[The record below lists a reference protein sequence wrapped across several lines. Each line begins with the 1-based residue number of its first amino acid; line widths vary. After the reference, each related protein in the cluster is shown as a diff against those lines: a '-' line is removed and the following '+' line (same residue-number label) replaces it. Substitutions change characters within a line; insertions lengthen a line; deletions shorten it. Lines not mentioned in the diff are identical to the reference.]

1 MAKNESSVNQSE
13 AVESGGPEAVEVPTP
28 RAKGALKAAM
38 RKNTGGNTLGN
49 VRGLPRRKV
58 TFTISKDICAPGV
71 FDDDFE
77 LTLVAPSSEDELR
90 CARQTQG
97 NASEFGML
105 LARNSLFAVNG
116 EPVDHANLEHEW
128 LWEALGNG
136 GRNVVVGMFGQYC
149 TADAASQGKAL
160 KSLRVES

>member
-1 MAKNESSVNQSE
+1 MSTNESIEKAGQAGE
-13 AVESGGPEAVEVPTP
+13 VEVVREDVPPT
-28 RAKGALKAAM
+28 RVKGALKAAM
-38 RKNTGGNTLGN
+38 RRNTSGNTLGS
-49 VRGLPRRKV
+49 VRGLPRRKI
-58 TFTISKDICAPGV
+58 TFTVSKDICAPDV
-71 FDDDFE
+71 FEADFD
-77 LTLVAPSSEDELR
+77 LTLIAPSSEDELR
-90 CARQTQG
+90 CARSTQG

-116 EPVDHANLEHEW
+116 ELVDHANLEHEW